1 MRDKLKDP
9 MHITQVM
16 SEYLE
21 ELEQQATSPGG
32 LFHAPKQEEPC
43 PKS

>member
-1 MRDKLKDP
+1 MPAKFNEPMR
-9 MHITQVM
+9 ISQVM